1 MSAFLFAN
9 CVKTALKIVCSA
21 GTNRKQV
28 VNEDESRQNDACEQ
42 KSRYDMS
49 THVRVWEL
57 ERWCE
62 EIVEMQSKYYRSK
75 C

>member
-49 THVRVWEL
+49 THVRV
-57 ERWCE
+57 
-62 EIVEMQSKYYRSK
+62 
-75 C
+75 